1 MTTRQTLYGIASYLL
16 VLSIAAIWMTVSDKL
31 RAQKDRRRISES
43 SLLLVAFF
51 GGAFAEYCAM
61 RIIRH
66 KTLHKKFMI
75 GLPFMIV
82 LHLAVAVILFLR
94 FKTGA

>member
-1 MTTRQTLYGIASYLL
+1 MKPRINYLRVIL
-16 VLSIAAIWMTVSDKL
+16 FVLAALIL
-31 RAQKDRRRISES
+31 
-43 SLLLVAFF
+43 F

-75 GLPFMIV
+75 GLPLIIL
-82 LHLAVAVILFLR
+82 LHLALAGVILYFIYL
-94 FKTGA
+94 KH